1 MLQRF
6 VPPPTHLVRLPEPV
20 VDPEEAKGPARGLVA
35 LAAHGG
41 RELLER
47 EAEANGD
54 DGGDGDGGLA
64 LADAKGSSFAP
75 SFCATEG
82 ISLFLLL
89 DTRERERE
97 VQRPAAAERSGAQN
111 SSESERRRRGK

>member
-54 DGGDGDGGLA
+54 DGGDGGLA

>member
-1 MLQRF
+1 
-6 VPPPTHLVRLPEPV
+6 
-20 VDPEEAKGPARGLVA
+20 VA

-54 DGGDGDGGLA
+54 DGGDGGLA

-89 DTRERERE
+89 DTRERERG
-97 VQRPAAAERSGAQN
+97 AETCCC
-111 SSESERRRRGK
+111 